1 MKNKIYLW
9 LIVSMTLIMSVS
21 LVIFASLQTNSKLPI
36 NVDPEKINVY
46 YRSQSETLSYTE
58 SDSEYVEILKMYNNA
73 FKKSYLNQI
82 TTNQF
87 LGEGIDEAT
96 SQSGW
101 DDQDKVKGLYLEFKY
116 EKNQRLVISR
126 NGNTR
131 QVFISSIIFELT
143 QEKEVHKIYIHY
155 AQDGKYNNKEA
166 SDGVEVYPL
175 TTEGDTKELYVYLRG
190 LINEK
195 KDS

>member
-9 LIVSMTLIMSVS
+9 LITSMTLIMSVS
-21 LVIFASLQTNSKLPI
+21 LIVFASLQTNSKLPI

-46 YRSQSETLSYTE
+46 YRSQSETLTYTE

-73 FKKSYLNQI
+73 FKKSYLSQI

-101 DDQDKVKGLYLEFKY
+101 DDQDKIKGLYLEFKY
-116 EKNQRLVISR
+116 ENNQRLVITR
-126 NGNTR
+126 DGNTR

-166 SDGVEVYPL
+166 SDGVMVYPL